1 MRQNEHRLQN
11 VDPQRSCCSLGAL
24 AVQLYQ
30 QLIRAAE
37 KRLKPMIGM
46 AWAWGLAHGILVP
59 GGSAVVSCVNG
70 LLCYRGCTQR
80 GKVGSEL
87 GAPFYEAP
95 VAP

>member
-46 AWAWGLAHGILVP
+46 AWAWGARSWDTGSGRECCGQLCERLA
-59 GGSAVVSCVNG
+59 
-70 LLCYRGCTQR
+70 LLQR
-80 GKVGSEL
+80 LYPEGDGRL
-87 GAPFYEAP
+87 
-95 VAP
+95 